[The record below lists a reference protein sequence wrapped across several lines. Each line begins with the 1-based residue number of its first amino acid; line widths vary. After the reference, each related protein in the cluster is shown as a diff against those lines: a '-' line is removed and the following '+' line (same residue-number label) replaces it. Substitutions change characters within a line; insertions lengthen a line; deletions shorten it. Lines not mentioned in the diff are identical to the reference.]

1 MKILIIEN
9 NVNDFFNSRLKFAIF
24 LKNKGHNVFVLLPNY
39 RSCEAYGLTFFSYNF
54 KRNKISFYNYIIQV
68 LFFRKLF
75 KKHNFDII
83 HSFRFAPNII
93 SSFSNLFLKSHLI
106 AHVTGLGVVY
116 SNKAIKFIF
125 YRVLSNYFY
134 LLINILADVMVFQN
148 FDDAISLKSFILF
161 KDKIHIILGSGVDTD
176 LYINDQIKR
185 RELKTR
191 YGLNENSFLFTCT
204 TRIIK
209 EKGIFE
215 LIDAFNDKFLINK
228 NIHLF
233 IVGGPDIENPNHI
246 KLDDLI
252 SRVKNSKI
260 KILGK
265 RKDIL
270 EILNCTDVFIYPSYY
285 REGIPRAVLEALSM
299 GIPILTSNMPGCNLT
314 VEYGKNGYLF
324 SEVSVD
330 EIVTKVKLMI
340 NNKSLINDFGEF
352 SRQLALNRF
361 SNEIIYS
368 RMYNLYLMKK

>member
-9 NVNDFFNSRLKFAIF
+9 NVNDFFSSRFKFAIF
-24 LKNKGHNVFVLLPNY
+24 LKNKGHDVFVLLPNY
-39 RSCEAYGLTFFSYNF
+39 KFCKEDGLNFLSYNF
-54 KRNKISFYNYIIQV
+54 RRNKISFYNYIIQV
-68 LFFRKLF
+68 LFYRKLF
-75 KKHNFDII
+75 KMHNFDII

-93 SSFSNLFLKSHLI
+93 SSLSNLFLRSHLI
-106 AHVTGLGVVY
+106 THITGLGVVY
-116 SNKAIKFIF
+116 SNKALKFVF
-125 YRVLSNYFY
+125 YRTVSNYFY
-134 LLINILADVMVFQN
+134 LLINILSDVMVFQN
-148 FDDAISLKSFILF
+148 FDDIISLKSFIWF
-161 KDKIHIILGSGVDTD
+161 KDKTHIILGSGVDTD
-176 LYINDQIKR
+176 FYIND
-185 RELKTR
+185 ELKRTELKVR
-191 YGLNENSFLFTCT
+191 YGLPEKSILFTCT

-228 NIHLF
+228 DVYLF
-233 IVGGPDIENPNHI
+233 IVGGPDVENPNHI

-252 SRVKNSKI
+252 TRNKNSKI

-285 REGIPRAVLEALSM
+285 REGIPRSILEALSM

-324 SEVSVD
+324 DEVSVV
-330 EIVTKVKLMI
+330 EIVTKVQLMI
-340 NNKSLINDFGEF
+340 NNKSLIDVFGEF
-352 SRQLALNRF
+352 SRQLAINKF

-368 RMYNLYLMKK
+368 RMYELYLMKK